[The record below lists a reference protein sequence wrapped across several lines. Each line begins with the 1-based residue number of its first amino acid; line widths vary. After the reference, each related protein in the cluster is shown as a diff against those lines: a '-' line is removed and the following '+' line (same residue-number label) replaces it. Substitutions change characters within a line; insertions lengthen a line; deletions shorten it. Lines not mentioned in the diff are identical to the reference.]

1 MKEMI
6 EQEPLKQL
14 DKFIRKNPHV
24 SLTALCRIGDVIH
37 NLPEEVEISK
47 VFPLDNGGVYTFIDT
62 KSKSVCLHSDK
73 NGNMS
78 VLDSNENGKPE
89 PRTWFNNTVPVE
101 VVCSEVIR

>member
-1 MKEMI
+1 MM

-14 DKFIRKNPHV
+14 DKFIMENPHV
-24 SLTALCRIGDVIH
+24 SLTALWRIGDVIY
-37 NLPEEVEISK
+37 NLPEEVEIGN
-47 VFPLDNGGVYTFIDT
+47 VFPLDNGGVYTFIGT

-78 VLDSNENGKPE
+78 VLDSNENSKLE

-101 VVCSEVIR
+101 VVCAEVIR